1 VRYSRQA
8 SRFACASAGLPFTM
22 RRDANPLR
30 RQKNGSNYS
39 MLKTFAILATATALT
54 GAGMAMAQTTP
65 APAQSAPAQT
75 MTAPATPAA
84 PAQATPAAS
93 GTILQVLAATPDR
106 STLALL
112 VTTAG
117 LNTDL
122 AGPGPFTVFAPSDEA
137 FSRMPAG
144 ALDTLSQPANK
155 PTLATI
161 LKYHVVPGKLTA
173 EQLKAQITAGNGT
186 ATLTTLAGQ
195 PLTAQI
201 GPNGN
206 IMLTD
211 VNGQKAYVDKADVN
225 ATNGVVHLTNGI
237 NVPKIG

>member
-1 VRYSRQA
+1 
-8 SRFACASAGLPFTM
+8 
-22 RRDANPLR
+22 
-30 RQKNGSNYS
+30 

-54 GAGMAMAQTTP
+54 SAGVAVAQTT
-65 APAQSAPAQT
+65 T
-75 MTAPATPAA
+75 A
-84 PAQATPAAS
+84 PAQAAPTQEAAMNPAPTNAAAT
-93 GTILQVLAATPDR
+93 GNLVQVLAATPDR
-106 STLALL
+106 STLAKL

-117 LNTDL
+117 LTGDL
-122 AGPGPFTVFAPSDEA
+122 SGPGPFTVFAPSNEA

-144 ALDTLSQPANK
+144 ALDNLSKPENK
-155 PTLATI
+155 PVLATI
-161 LKYHVVPGKLTA
+161 LKYHVVSGKLTA
-173 EQLKAQITAGNGT
+173 DQLKAQIAAGNGK

-195 PLTAQI
+195 PLTAEL

-211 VNGQKAYVDKADVN
+211 VNGQKAYVDQADVD

>member
-1 VRYSRQA
+1 
-8 SRFACASAGLPFTM
+8 
-22 RRDANPLR
+22 
-30 RQKNGSNYS
+30 
-39 MLKTFAILATATALT
+39 MLKTFAILASVTALT
-54 GAGMAMAQTTP
+54 GAGVAVAQTTP
-65 APAQSAPAQT
+65 APAAPQT
-75 MTAPATPAA
+75 MPAPAA
-84 PAQATPAAS
+84 PAAPQTMPAPAAPAGAMTPAAT
-93 GTILQVLAATPDR
+93 GTVVQILAATPDR
-106 STLALL
+106 STLAKL

-117 LNTDL
+117 LAADL
-122 AGPGPFTVFAPSDEA
+122 SGPGPFTVFAPSNEA

-144 ALDTLSQPANK
+144 ALDNLSKPENK
-155 PTLATI
+155 PVLATI
-161 LKYHVVPGKLTA
+161 LKYHVVSGKLTA

-195 PLTAQI
+195 PLTAQV

>member
-1 VRYSRQA
+1 
-8 SRFACASAGLPFTM
+8 
-22 RRDANPLR
+22 
-30 RQKNGSNYS
+30 
-39 MLKTFAILATATALT
+39 MLKTFAILASVTAMSGVAV
-54 GAGMAMAQTTP
+54 AQTTP
-65 APAQSAPAQT
+65 APAAPAAPQT
-75 MTAPATPAA
+75 MPAPAA
-84 PAQATPAAS
+84 PAGTVTPAAT
-93 GTILQVLAATPDR
+93 GTIVQILAATPDR
-106 STLALL
+106 STLAKL

-117 LNTDL
+117 LTTDL
-122 AGPGPFTVFAPSDEA
+122 SGPGPFTVFAPSNEA

-144 ALDTLSQPANK
+144 AIDNLSKPENK
-155 PTLATI
+155 PVLATI

-195 PLTAQI
+195 PLTAQV

>member
-1 VRYSRQA
+1 
-8 SRFACASAGLPFTM
+8 
-22 RRDANPLR
+22 
-30 RQKNGSNYS
+30 
-39 MLKTFAILATATALT
+39 MLKTFAILASVTAMSGVAV
-54 GAGMAMAQTTP
+54 AQTTP
-65 APAQSAPAQT
+65 APAAPAAPQT
-75 MTAPATPAA
+75 MPAPAA
-84 PAQATPAAS
+84 PAGAVTPAAT
-93 GTILQVLAATPDR
+93 GTIVQILAATPDR
-106 STLALL
+106 STLAKL

-117 LNTDL
+117 LTADL
-122 AGPGPFTVFAPSDEA
+122 SGPGPFTVFAPSNEA

-144 ALDTLSQPANK
+144 AIDNLSKPENK
-155 PTLATI
+155 PVLATI

-173 EQLKAQITAGNGT
+173 EQLKSQITAGNGT

>member
-1 VRYSRQA
+1 MRYSRQT

-30 RQKNGSNYS
+30 RQKNGSYYS

-75 MTAPATPAA
+75 MTAPATLAA

-106 STLALL
+106 STLARL

-122 AGPGPFTVFAPSDEA
+122 ASPGPFTVFAPSDEA

-161 LKYHVVPGKLTA
+161 LKYHVVSGKLTA
-173 EQLKAQITAGNGT
+173 DQLKAQITAGNGT

>member
-1 VRYSRQA
+1 MSGVA
-8 SRFACASAGLPFTM
+8 V
-22 RRDANPLR
+22 
-30 RQKNGSNYS
+30 
-39 MLKTFAILATATALT
+39 
-54 GAGMAMAQTTP
+54 AQTTP
-65 APAQSAPAQT
+65 APAAPAAPQT
-75 MTAPATPAA
+75 MPAPAA
-84 PAQATPAAS
+84 PAGTVTPAAT
-93 GTILQVLAATPDR
+93 GTIVQILAATPDR
-106 STLALL
+106 STLAKL

-117 LNTDL
+117 LTTDL
-122 AGPGPFTVFAPSDEA
+122 SGPGPFTVFAPSNEA

-144 ALDTLSQPANK
+144 AIDNLSKPENK
-155 PTLATI
+155 PVLATI

-195 PLTAQI
+195 PLTAQV